1 MNWKKVLKITG
12 ISLGSLIALLLILP
26 FAFKGKIVSAVQTA
40 ANKNL
45 KATVSF
51 DPDLSL
57 SLIRN
62 FPNLSL
68 GINDLRIVG
77 KDSFANDTLIHAPHL
92 RLVVDIASVF
102 SGNDIVIRKIH
113 LQNARA
119 NVIFLKSGAANF
131 DMAIADTTTTP
142 EAPADSSAPM
152 SLKIKELNIE
162 NTRIHYVDHSMDFE
176 LTTEGTNLLSQGDF
190 SDAIFTLNNEIGIDR
205 ASMSF
210 AGMTLLSKAKLSG
223 ETAINI
229 DLNQMKF
236 GFADNQF
243 QINDLP
249 LIAKGWVKMGDT
261 DMDMDIDVRTP
272 NSDFKSFLSVVPGCY
287 TENFADVKAS
297 GSMGLEFTMKGIMN
311 DDRMPTTHVALNVKD
326 AGFQYPAMP
335 ANASNI
341 QLNFTLDNTDGNPD
355 NTHIVIAPFS
365 ANLGGDKLAIA
376 LDMKTPLSNP
386 YANGKVDINLHL
398 DKWKQ
403 LMPLESGTSVA
414 GEVDAHFNFDGH
426 YSAIAKEQYN
436 DLKASGSIA
445 LKNIAYTSPTTLPL
459 KLQQLD
465 MGVSPSDFNIA
476 VNQLQ
481 FGKSA
486 MNINGKL
493 QNMLGYYL
501 NNETLQGQLVIN
513 SNRMN
518 LNEWMAWMSAS
529 TTTATASTSISS
541 SSTSTTTDANASSSS
556 TSSTSA
562 SSSANSPSTVENST
576 AGTAGES
583 AVSGSAST
591 APRIPENLDLM
602 FNLNVGQL
610 LYEDYD
616 LQQAT
621 AKALV
626 KNGEITVD
634 PLAASIFGARVGLS
648 ALNYSYPMGG
658 KPTVKGGFNILNV
671 NPANLATTLTLVKEF
686 APIVGRI
693 QGLAN
698 IETQMGMMLKPNMDM
713 DLGTLTAGG
722 LFNLFSGNLDV
733 PSWMGEAAKQLQW
746 GSNDKLALKPTKA
759 GFLIENGQ
767 FKLKDSIAFG
777 LPKEGQMKL
786 GGFVDLNKQLHLGG
800 TLTAKGRKLPY
811 TITGDMKNPKFTVGW
826 KGALKEAAAPVVTQ
840 LKDKAFDVLNKEV
853 AEILKQAKEKADL
866 MRTNGKETADKM
878 RAESK
883 ELAQKQRVE
892 TDKAYDFAMDKAKKE
907 ADALVAA
914 AKDPIQ
920 KKLAKAAADKLLKEA
935 EKKASAAKAE
945 GYKLAD
951 QTESGGNQKADKW
964 ESSVNDKADQ
974 VELAAKNRTDEMI
987 NQAKAK
993 ADAATK

>member
-1 MNWKKVLKITG
+1 MNWKKTLKITG
-12 ISLGSLIALLLILP
+12 ITLAVLFAALLILP

-51 DPDLSL
+51 NPDLSL

-68 GINDLRIVG
+68 GIDELKIVG
-77 KDSFANDTLIHAPHL
+77 KDSFANDTLINAPHL
-92 RLVVDIASVF
+92 NLVVDLASVF
-102 SGNDIVIRKIH
+102 GGGEIVIQKIH
-113 LQNARA
+113 LQDARA
-119 NVIFLKSGAANF
+119 NIIFLKSGAANF
-131 DMAIADTTTTP
+131 DIAMADTTATEKPTT
-142 EAPADSSAPM
+142 DTSAPM
-152 SLKIKELNIE
+152 SLSIKELNIE
-162 NTRIHYVDHSMDFE
+162 NTRIHYIDHSMDFE

-190 SDAIFTLNNEIGIDR
+190 ADALFTLNNKIGIDR

-210 AGMTLLSKAKLSG
+210 GGMTLLSKAKISG
-223 ETAINI
+223 ETAIDM

-243 QINDLP
+243 QINDLA
-249 LIAKGWVKMGDT
+249 LIAKGWIKMGEI

-297 GSMGLEFTMKGIMN
+297 GTMGLVFTMKGIMN
-311 DDRMPTTHVALNVKD
+311 DLRMPATHVELKVKD

-341 QLNFTLDNTDGNPD
+341 QLNFALDNTDGNPD
-355 NTHIVIAPFS
+355 NTHVVIAPLS
-365 ANLGGDKLAIA
+365 ANLGGDQLAVS
-376 LDMKTPLSNP
+376 LDMKTPVSNP

-398 DKWKQ
+398 DRWKQ
-403 LMPLESGTSVA
+403 LMPLESGTQVS
-414 GEVDAHFNFDGH
+414 GEVNAHFNFDGH
-426 YSAIAKEQYN
+426 FSAIAKEQFN
-436 DLKASGSIA
+436 DLKAGGNIA
-445 LKNIAYTSPTTLPL
+445 LKNIAYTSAASLPL

-465 MGVSPSDFNIA
+465 MSVSPTDFNIT

-481 FGKSA
+481 YGKSA

-501 NNETLQGQLVIN
+501 NDETLKGQLVIN
-513 SNRMN
+513 SNSMD
-518 LNEWMAWMSAS
+518 LNEWMAPMSDG
-529 TTTATASTSISS
+529 ATADTAPNTESTKEGSS
-541 SSTSTTTDANASSSS
+541 PAPATEASS
-556 TSSTSA
+556 
-562 SSSANSPSTVENST
+562 
-576 AGTAGES
+576 
-583 AVSGSAST
+583 

-602 FNLNVGQL
+602 FNMNVGRL

-616 LQQAT
+616 MQQAT
-621 AKALV
+621 AKAEV
-626 KNGEITVD
+626 KNGTMSVN
-634 PLAASIFGARVGLS
+634 PLSAFIFGAKVEIANLS
-648 ALNYSYPMGG
+648 YTNPVGG
-658 KPTVKGGFNILNV
+658 KPTVKGGFNVLNV
-671 NPANLATTLTLVKEF
+671 NPANLATTFALIKEY

-698 IETQMGMMLKPNMDM
+698 IETQMGMTLKPNMDM
-713 DLGTLTAGG
+713 DLASLTAGG

-733 PSWMGEAAKQLQW
+733 PSWMGDAAKQLQW
-746 GSNDKLALKPTKA
+746 GSSDKLALKPTKA

-767 FKLKDSIAFG
+767 FKLKDSIGVA

-786 GGFVDLNKQLHLGG
+786 GGYVDLSKQLHLGG
-800 TLTAKGRKLPY
+800 TLMAKGRKLPF
-811 TITGDMKNPKFTVGW
+811 TITGDMKNPKLTVRW
-826 KGALKEAAAPVVTQ
+826 KGALKEAAAPVIAQ
-840 LKDKAFDVLNKEV
+840 LKDKAFDALNKQV
-853 AEILKQAKEKADL
+853 AEILKEAKDKADL
-866 MRTNGKETADKM
+866 MRTNGKETAEKM
-878 RAESK
+878 RSEAK
-883 ELAQKQRVE
+883 ELAVKQRAE

-920 KKLAKAAADKLLKEA
+920 KKLAKVAAEKLLKEA
-935 EKKASAAKAE
+935 DKKATAAKGE

-951 QTESGGNQKADKW
+951 QTEAKGNQKADQW
-964 ESSVNDKADQ
+964 EASVNDKADQ

-987 NQAKAK
+987 KHAKAK

>member
-1 MNWKKVLKITG
+1 MNWKKTLKITG
-12 ISLGSLIALLLILP
+12 ITLAVLFAALLILP

-51 DPDLSL
+51 NPDLSL

-68 GINDLRIVG
+68 GIDDLKIVG
-77 KDSFANDTLIHAPHL
+77 KDSFANDTLINAPHL
-92 RLVVDIASVF
+92 NLVVDLASVF
-102 SGNDIVIRKIH
+102 GGGEIVIRKIH
-113 LQNARA
+113 LQDARA
-119 NVIFLKSGAANF
+119 NIIFLKSGAANF
-131 DMAIADTTTTP
+131 DIAMADTTATEKPTT
-142 EAPADSSAPM
+142 DTSAPM
-152 SLKIKELNIE
+152 SLSIKELNIE
-162 NTRIHYVDHSMDFE
+162 NTRIHYIDHSMDFE

-190 SDAIFTLNNEIGIDR
+190 ADALFTLNNKIGIDR

-210 AGMTLLSKAKLSG
+210 GGMTLLSKAKISG
-223 ETAINI
+223 ETAIDM

-249 LIAKGWVKMGDT
+249 LIAKGWIKMGEI

-297 GSMGLEFTMKGIMN
+297 GTMGLAFTMKGIMN
-311 DDRMPTTHVALNVKD
+311 DLRMPATHVELKVKD

-341 QLNFTLDNTDGNPD
+341 QLNFALDNTDGNPD
-355 NTHIVIAPFS
+355 NTHVVIAPLS
-365 ANLGGDKLAIA
+365 ANLGGDQLAVS

-398 DKWKQ
+398 DRWKQ
-403 LMPLESGTSVA
+403 LMPLESGTQVS
-414 GEVDAHFNFDGH
+414 GEVDANFNFDGH
-426 YSAIAKEQYN
+426 FSAIAKEQFN
-436 DLKASGSIA
+436 DLKAGGTVL
-445 LKNIAYTSPTTLPL
+445 LKNIAYTSAATLPL

-465 MGVSPSDFNIA
+465 ISVSPTDFNIT

-481 FGKSA
+481 YGKSA

-501 NNETLQGQLVIN
+501 NDETLKGQLVIN
-513 SNRMN
+513 SNSMD
-518 LNEWMAWMSAS
+518 LNEWMASMSDGA
-529 TTTATASTSISS
+529 TGDAKETAAAQNAPETE
-541 SSTSTTTDANASSSS
+541 ASS
-556 TSSTSA
+556 
-562 SSSANSPSTVENST
+562 
-576 AGTAGES
+576 
-583 AVSGSAST
+583 

-602 FNLNVGQL
+602 FNMNVGRL

-616 LQQAT
+616 MQQAT
-621 AKALV
+621 AKAVV
-626 KNGEITVD
+626 KDGALTVD
-634 PLAASIFGARVGLS
+634 PLAASIFGARVELAGI
-648 ALNYSYPMGG
+648 NYTYPQGG

-671 NPANLATTLTLVKEF
+671 NPANLATTLSLVKEY

-698 IETQMGMMLKPNMDM
+698 IETQMGMTLKPNMDM
-713 DLGTLTAGG
+713 DLASLTAGG

-733 PSWMGEAAKQLQW
+733 PSWMGDAAKQLQW
-746 GSNDKLALKPTKA
+746 GAGDKMSLKPTKA

-767 FKLKDSIAFG
+767 FKLKDSIG
-777 LPKEGQMKL
+777 VNLPKECQMKL
-786 GGFVDLNKQLHLGG
+786 GGYVDLSKQLHLGG
-800 TLTAKGRKLPY
+800 TLMAKGRKLPF
-811 TITGDMKNPKFTVGW
+811 TITGDMKNPKLTVGW
-826 KGALKEAAAPVVTQ
+826 KGALKEAAAPVIAQ
-840 LKDKAFDVLNKEV
+840 LKDKAFDALNKQV
-853 AEILKQAKEKADL
+853 AEILKEAKEKADL
-866 MRTNGKETADKM
+866 MRTNGKETAEKM
-878 RAESK
+878 RTEAK
-883 ELAQKQRVE
+883 ELAAKQRSE
-892 TDKAYDFAMDKAKKE
+892 TDKAYTFAMDKAKKE

-920 KKLAKAAADKLLKEA
+920 KKLAKVAAEKLLKEA
-935 EKKASAAKAE
+935 DKKATAAKGE

-951 QTESGGNQKADKW
+951 QTEATGNQKANQW

-987 NQAKAK
+987 KQAKAK

>member
-1 MNWKKVLKITG
+1 MNWKKTLKITG
-12 ISLGSLIALLLILP
+12 ITLAVLFAALLILP

-51 DPDLSL
+51 NPDLSL

-68 GINDLRIVG
+68 GIDNLKIVG
-77 KDSFANDTLIHAPHL
+77 KDSFANDTLINAPHL
-92 RLVVDIASVF
+92 NLVVDLASVF
-102 SGNDIVIRKIH
+102 GGGEIVIRKIH
-113 LQNARA
+113 LQDARA
-119 NVIFLKSGAANF
+119 NIIFLKSGAANF
-131 DMAIADTTTTP
+131 DIAMADTTATEKPTT
-142 EAPADSSAPM
+142 DSSAPM
-152 SLKIKELNIE
+152 SLSIKELNIE
-162 NTRIHYVDHSMDFE
+162 NTRIHYIDHSMDFE

-190 SDAIFTLNNEIGIDR
+190 ADALFTLNNKIGIDR

-210 AGMTLLSKAKLSG
+210 GGMTLLSKAKISG
-223 ETAINI
+223 ETAIDM

-249 LIAKGWVKMGDT
+249 LIAKGWIKMGEI

-297 GSMGLEFTMKGIMN
+297 GTMGLVFTMKGIMN
-311 DDRMPTTHVALNVKD
+311 DLRMPATHVELKVKD

-335 ANASNI
+335 ANANNI

-355 NTHIVIAPFS
+355 NTHVVIAPLS
-365 ANLGGDKLAIA
+365 ANLGGDQLAVS
-376 LDMKTPLSNP
+376 LDMKTPVSNP

-398 DKWKQ
+398 DRWKQ
-403 LMPLESGTSVA
+403 LMPLESGTQVS

-426 YSAIAKEQYN
+426 YSAIAKEQFN
-436 DLKASGSIA
+436 DLKAGGNIA
-445 LKNIAYTSPTTLPL
+445 LKNIAYTSAATLPL

-465 MGVSPSDFNIA
+465 MSVSPTDFNIT

-481 FGKSA
+481 YGKSA

-501 NNETLQGQLVIN
+501 NDETLKGQLVIN
-513 SNRMN
+513 SNSMD
-518 LNEWMAWMSAS
+518 LNEWMASMSDG
-529 TTTATASTSISS
+529 ATAETAPNTESTKEGSS
-541 SSTSTTTDANASSSS
+541 PAPATEASS
-556 TSSTSA
+556 
-562 SSSANSPSTVENST
+562 
-576 AGTAGES
+576 
-583 AVSGSAST
+583 

-602 FNLNVGQL
+602 FNMNVGRL

-616 LQQAT
+616 MQQAT
-621 AKALV
+621 AKAEV
-626 KNGEITVD
+626 KNGTMSVN
-634 PLAASIFGARVGLS
+634 PLSAFIFGAKVEIANLS
-648 ALNYSYPMGG
+648 YTNPVGG
-658 KPTVKGGFNILNV
+658 KPTVKGGFNVLNV
-671 NPANLATTLTLVKEF
+671 NPANLATTFALIKEY

-698 IETQMGMMLKPNMDM
+698 IETQMGMTLKPNMDM
-713 DLGTLTAGG
+713 DLASLTAGG

-733 PSWMGEAAKQLQW
+733 PSWMGDAAKQLQW
-746 GSNDKLALKPTKA
+746 GSSDKLALKPTKA

-767 FKLKDSIAFG
+767 FKLKDSIGVA

-786 GGFVDLNKQLHLGG
+786 GGYVDLSKQLHLGG
-800 TLTAKGRKLPY
+800 TLTAKGRKLPF
-811 TITGDMKNPKFTVGW
+811 TITGDMKNPKLTVGW
-826 KGALKEAAAPVVTQ
+826 KGALKEAAAPVIAQ
-840 LKDKAFDVLNKEV
+840 LKDKAFDALNKQV
-853 AEILKQAKEKADL
+853 AEILKEAKEKADL
-866 MRTNGKETADKM
+866 MRTNGKETAEKM
-878 RAESK
+878 RTEAK
-883 ELAQKQRVE
+883 ELAAKQRAE
-892 TDKAYDFAMDKAKKE
+892 TDKAYNFAMDKAKKE

-920 KKLAKAAADKLLKEA
+920 KKLAKVAAEKLLKEA
-935 EKKASAAKAE
+935 DKKATAAKGE

-951 QTESGGNQKADKW
+951 QTEAKGNQKADQW

-974 VELAAKNRTDEMI
+974 VELAAKNRTDEMVK
-987 NQAKAK
+987 QAKAK

>member
-1 MNWKKVLKITG
+1 MNWKKTLKITG
-12 ISLGSLIALLLILP
+12 ITLAVLFAALLILP

-40 ANKNL
+40 ANENL

-51 DPDLSL
+51 NPDLSL

-68 GINDLRIVG
+68 GIDDLKIVG
-77 KDSFANDTLIHAPHL
+77 KDSFANDTLINAPHL
-92 RLVVDIASVF
+92 NLVVDLASVF
-102 SGNDIVIRKIH
+102 GGGEIVIRKIH
-113 LQNARA
+113 LHDARA
-119 NVIFLKSGAANF
+119 NIIFLKSGAANF
-131 DMAIADTTTTP
+131 DIAMADTTATEKPTT
-142 EAPADSSAPM
+142 DTSAPM
-152 SLKIKELNIE
+152 SLSIKELNIE
-162 NTRIHYVDHSMDFE
+162 NTRIHYIDHSMDFE

-190 SDAIFTLNNEIGIDR
+190 ADALFTLNNKIGIDR

-210 AGMTLLSKAKLSG
+210 GGMTLLSKAKISG
-223 ETAINI
+223 ETAIDM

-249 LIAKGWVKMGDT
+249 LIAKGWIKMGEI

-297 GSMGLEFTMKGIMN
+297 GTMGLVFTMKGIMN
-311 DDRMPTTHVALNVKD
+311 DLRMPATHVELKVKD

-341 QLNFTLDNTDGNPD
+341 QLNFALDNTDGNPD
-355 NTHIVIAPFS
+355 NTHVVIAPLS
-365 ANLGGDKLAIA
+365 ANLGGDQLAVS
-376 LDMKTPLSNP
+376 LDMKTPVSNP

-398 DKWKQ
+398 DRWKQ
-403 LMPLESGTSVA
+403 LMPLESGTQVS
-414 GEVDAHFNFDGH
+414 GEVNAHFNFDGH
-426 YSAIAKEQYN
+426 FSAIAKEQFN
-436 DLKASGSIA
+436 DLKAGGNIA
-445 LKNIAYTSPTTLPL
+445 LKNIAYTSAATLPL

-465 MGVSPSDFNIA
+465 MSVSPTDFNLT

-481 FGKSA
+481 YGKSA

-501 NNETLQGQLVIN
+501 NDETLKGQLVIN
-513 SNRMN
+513 SNSMD
-518 LNEWMAWMSAS
+518 LNEWMASMSDG
-529 TTTATASTSISS
+529 ATAETVPNTESTKEGSS
-541 SSTSTTTDANASSSS
+541 PAPATEASS
-556 TSSTSA
+556 
-562 SSSANSPSTVENST
+562 
-576 AGTAGES
+576 
-583 AVSGSAST
+583 
-591 APRIPENLDLM
+591 APRIPENLDVM
-602 FNLNVGQL
+602 FNMNVGRL

-616 LQQAT
+616 MQQAT
-621 AKALV
+621 AKAVV
-626 KNGEITVD
+626 KEGALTID
-634 PLAASIFGARVGLS
+634 PLAASIFGARVELAGI
-648 ALNYSYPMGG
+648 NYTYPQGG
-658 KPTVKGGFNILNV
+658 KPTVKGGFNVLNV
-671 NPANLATTLTLVKEF
+671 NPANLATTFALIKEY

-698 IETQMGMMLKPNMDM
+698 IETQMGMTLKPNMDM
-713 DLGTLTAGG
+713 DLASLTAGG

-733 PSWMGEAAKQLQW
+733 PSWMGDAAKQLQW
-746 GSNDKLALKPTKA
+746 GSSDKLALKPTKA

-767 FKLKDSIAFG
+767 FKLKDSIGVA

-786 GGFVDLNKQLHLGG
+786 GGYVDLSKQLHLGG
-800 TLTAKGRKLPY
+800 TLMAKGRKLPF
-811 TITGDMKNPKFTVGW
+811 TITGDMKNPKLTVGW
-826 KGALKEAAAPVVTQ
+826 KGALKEAAAPVIAQ
-840 LKDKAFDVLNKEV
+840 LKDKAFDALNKQV
-853 AEILKQAKEKADL
+853 AEILKEAKEKADL
-866 MRTNGKETADKM
+866 MRTNGKETAEKM
-878 RAESK
+878 RTEAK
-883 ELAQKQRVE
+883 ELAAKQRSE
-892 TDKAYDFAMDKAKKE
+892 TDKAYTFAMDKAKKE

-920 KKLAKAAADKLLKEA
+920 KKLAKVAAEKLLKEA
-935 EKKASAAKAE
+935 DKKATAAKGE

-951 QTESGGNQKADKW
+951 QTEAKGNQKADQW
-964 ESSVNDKADQ
+964 EASVNDKADQ

-987 NQAKAK
+987 KQAKAK

>member
-1 MNWKKVLKITG
+1 MNWKKTLKITG
-12 ISLGSLIALLLILP
+12 ITLAVLFAALLILP

-51 DPDLSL
+51 NPDLSL

-68 GINDLRIVG
+68 GIDDLKIVG
-77 KDSFANDTLIHAPHL
+77 KDSFANDTLINAPHL
-92 RLVVDIASVF
+92 NLVVDLASVF
-102 SGNDIVIRKIH
+102 GGGEIVIRKIH
-113 LQNARA
+113 LQDARA
-119 NVIFLKSGAANF
+119 NIIFLKSGAANF
-131 DMAIADTTTTP
+131 DIAMADTTATEKPTT
-142 EAPADSSAPM
+142 DTSAPM
-152 SLKIKELNIE
+152 SLSIKELNIE
-162 NTRIHYVDHSMDFE
+162 NTRIHYIDHSMDFE

-190 SDAIFTLNNEIGIDR
+190 ADALFTLNNKIGIDR

-210 AGMTLLSKAKLSG
+210 GGMTLLSKAKISG
-223 ETAINI
+223 ETAIDM

-249 LIAKGWVKMGDT
+249 LIAKGWIKMGEI

-287 TENFADVKAS
+287 TENFSDVKAS
-297 GSMGLEFTMKGIMN
+297 GTMGLVFTMKGIMN
-311 DDRMPTTHVALNVKD
+311 DLRMPATHVELKVKD

-341 QLNFTLDNTDGNPD
+341 QLNFALDNTDGNPD
-355 NTHIVIAPFS
+355 NTHVVIAPLS
-365 ANLGGDKLAIA
+365 ANLGGDQLAIS
-376 LDMKTPLSNP
+376 LDMKTPVSNP

-398 DKWKQ
+398 DRWKQ
-403 LMPLESGTSVA
+403 LMPLESGTQVS

-426 YSAIAKEQYN
+426 YSAIAKEQFN
-436 DLKASGSIA
+436 DLKAGGNIA
-445 LKNIAYTSPTTLPL
+445 LKNIAYTSAATLPL

-465 MGVSPSDFNIA
+465 MSVSPTDFNIT

-481 FGKSA
+481 YGKSA

-501 NNETLQGQLVIN
+501 NDETLKGQLVIN
-513 SNRMN
+513 SNSMD
-518 LNEWMAWMSAS
+518 LNEWMASMSDG
-529 TTTATASTSISS
+529 ATAETAPNTESTKEGSS
-541 SSTSTTTDANASSSS
+541 PAAPATEASS
-556 TSSTSA
+556 
-562 SSSANSPSTVENST
+562 
-576 AGTAGES
+576 
-583 AVSGSAST
+583 

-602 FNLNVGQL
+602 FNMNVGRL

-616 LQQAT
+616 MQQAT
-621 AKALV
+621 AKAVV
-626 KNGEITVD
+626 KDGALTID
-634 PLAASIFGARVGLS
+634 PLAASIFGARVELAGI
-648 ALNYSYPMGG
+648 NYTYPQGG
-658 KPTVKGGFNILNV
+658 KPTVKGGFNVLNV
-671 NPANLATTLTLVKEF
+671 NPANLATTFALIKEY

-698 IETQMGMMLKPNMDM
+698 IETQMGMTLKPNMDM
-713 DLGTLTAGG
+713 DLASLTAGG

-733 PSWMGEAAKQLQW
+733 PSWMGDAAKQLQW
-746 GSNDKLALKPTKA
+746 GAGDKMSLKPTKA

-767 FKLKDSIAFG
+767 FKLKDSIGVA

-786 GGFVDLNKQLHLGG
+786 GGYVDLSKQLHLGG
-800 TLTAKGRKLPY
+800 TLMAKGRKLPF
-811 TITGDMKNPKFTVGW
+811 TITGDMKNPKLTVGW
-826 KGALKEAAAPVVTQ
+826 KGALKEAAAPVIAQ
-840 LKDKAFDVLNKEV
+840 LKDKAFDALNKQV
-853 AEILKQAKEKADL
+853 AEILKEAKEKADL
-866 MRTNGKETADKM
+866 MRTNGKETAEKM
-878 RAESK
+878 RTEAK
-883 ELAQKQRVE
+883 ELAAKQRSE
-892 TDKAYDFAMDKAKKE
+892 TDKAYTFAMDKAKKE

-920 KKLAKAAADKLLKEA
+920 KKLAKVAAEKLLNEADK
-935 EKKASAAKAE
+935 KATAAKGE

-951 QTESGGNQKADKW
+951 QTEAKGNQKADQW
-964 ESSVNDKADQ
+964 EASVNDKADQ

-987 NQAKAK
+987 KQAKAK

>member
-1 MNWKKVLKITG
+1 MNWKKTLKITG
-12 ISLGSLIALLLILP
+12 ITLAVLFAALLILP

-51 DPDLSL
+51 NPDLSL

-68 GINDLRIVG
+68 GIDELKIVG
-77 KDSFANDTLIHAPHL
+77 KDSFANDTLINAPHL
-92 RLVVDIASVF
+92 NLVVDLASVF
-102 SGNDIVIRKIH
+102 GGGEIVIRKIH
-113 LQNARA
+113 LQDARA
-119 NVIFLKSGAANF
+119 NIIFLKSGAANF
-131 DMAIADTTTTP
+131 DIAMADTTATEKPTT
-142 EAPADSSAPM
+142 DTSAPM
-152 SLKIKELNIE
+152 SLSIKELNIE
-162 NTRIHYVDHSMDFE
+162 NTRIHYIDHSMDFE

-190 SDAIFTLNNEIGIDR
+190 ADALFTLNNKIGIDR

-210 AGMTLLSKAKLSG
+210 GGMTLLSKAKISG
-223 ETAINI
+223 ETAIDM

-249 LIAKGWVKMGDT
+249 LIAKGWIKMGEI

-272 NSDFKSFLSVVPGCY
+272 NNDFKSFLSVVPGCY

-297 GSMGLEFTMKGIMN
+297 GTMGLVFTMKGIMN
-311 DDRMPTTHVALNVKD
+311 DLRMPATHVELKVKD

-341 QLNFTLDNTDGNPD
+341 QLNFALDNTDGNPD
-355 NTHIVIAPFS
+355 NTHVVIAPLS
-365 ANLGGDKLAIA
+365 ANLGGDQLAVS
-376 LDMKTPLSNP
+376 LDMKTPVSNP

-398 DKWKQ
+398 DRWKQ
-403 LMPLESGTSVA
+403 LMPLESGTQVS
-414 GEVDAHFNFDGH
+414 GEVNAHFNFDGH
-426 YSAIAKEQYN
+426 YSAIAKEQFN
-436 DLKASGSIA
+436 DLKAGGNIA
-445 LKNIAYTSPTTLPL
+445 LKNIAYTSAATLPL

-465 MGVSPSDFNIA
+465 MSVSPTDFNIT

-481 FGKSA
+481 YGKSA

-501 NNETLQGQLVIN
+501 NDETLKGQLVIN
-513 SNRMN
+513 SNSMD
-518 LNEWMAWMSAS
+518 LNEWMASMSDGATPETAPNTES
-529 TTTATASTSISS
+529 TKEGSSPAAPATE
-541 SSTSTTTDANASSSS
+541 ASS
-556 TSSTSA
+556 
-562 SSSANSPSTVENST
+562 
-576 AGTAGES
+576 
-583 AVSGSAST
+583 

-602 FNLNVGQL
+602 FNMNVGRL

-616 LQQAT
+616 MQQAT
-621 AKALV
+621 AKAVV
-626 KNGEITVD
+626 KEGALTID
-634 PLAASIFGARVGLS
+634 PLAASIFGARVELAGI
-648 ALNYSYPMGG
+648 NYTYPQGG
-658 KPTVKGGFNILNV
+658 KPTVKGGFNVLNV
-671 NPANLATTLTLVKEF
+671 NPANLATTFALIKEY

-698 IETQMGMMLKPNMDM
+698 IETQMGMQLKPNMDM
-713 DLGTLTAGG
+713 DLATLTAGG

-733 PSWMGEAAKQLQW
+733 PSWMGDAAKQLQW
-746 GSNDKLALKPTKA
+746 GAGDKMSLKPTKA

-767 FKLKDSIAFG
+767 FKLKDSIGVA

-786 GGFVDLNKQLHLGG
+786 GGYVDLSKQLHLGG
-800 TLTAKGRKLPY
+800 TLMAKGRKLPF
-811 TITGDMKNPKFTVGW
+811 TITGDMKNPKLTVGW
-826 KGALKEAAAPVVTQ
+826 KGALKEAAAPVIAQ
-840 LKDKAFDVLNKEV
+840 LKDKAFDALNKQV
-853 AEILKQAKEKADL
+853 AEILKEAKEKADL
-866 MRTNGKETADKM
+866 MRTNGKETAEKM
-878 RAESK
+878 RTEAK
-883 ELAQKQRVE
+883 ELAAKQRSE
-892 TDKAYDFAMDKAKKE
+892 TDKAYTFAMDKAKKE

-920 KKLAKAAADKLLKEA
+920 KKLAKVAAEKLLKEA
-935 EKKASAAKAE
+935 DKKATAAKGE

-951 QTESGGNQKADKW
+951 QTEAKGNQKADQW

-987 NQAKAK
+987 KQAKAK